1 MDAVATQK
9 NEASSVHERG
19 KKMKKHSAV
28 MLISVFTIMVGWAM
42 IFPAYG
48 QEKEVGALM
57 EPTGFTIARLVVGT
71 GIENREPVGVAETF
85 PASTEKV
92 YCFLEATN
100 IAEDTQVSFV
110 WFYGEKEM
118 LNFSLTLK
126 MGSRWR
132 TNASK
137 NIAGMKG
144 DWKVELRDSNGNLLK
159 EIKFKVE

>member
-1 MDAVATQK
+1 
-9 NEASSVHERG
+9 
-19 KKMKKHSAV
+19 MKKHGAM
-28 MLISVFTIMVGWAM
+28 MLILVLMVIVGWTM
-42 IFPAYG
+42 VFLAYG
-48 QEKEVGALM
+48 QEKAKGL
-57 EPTGFTIARLVVGT
+57 FTIARLVVGT
-71 GIENREPVGVAETF
+71 GVDNREPVGVAETF

-92 YCFLEATN
+92 YCFLEATG
-100 IAEDTQVSFV
+100 IAEDTEISFV

-118 LNFSLTLK
+118 LKINLPIK